1 MKTCP
6 TCNRVYDDAI
16 RFCLEDG
23 VTLVRSD
30 HSPNPTM
37 TMPAQAA
44 FQPPPPPPTL
54 QMPQAEPSVST
65 MGTLPLIFFSPGR
78 VFDSFRELHTF
89 SPAAIRFLIAAVIIV
104 LALVGYNALYLARVG
119 TERIARA
126 GMALSPQ
133 VAKLPAEQQ
142 ERALQMQQTP
152 TFQAITLVMR
162 FGTLIALSIASFFLG
177 GLIYWLGSL
186 LFKSK
191 MKYMQ
196 ALLVWTYA
204 GFAPVVLWLIA
215 NTLVLLIFPPTT
227 NMAITTG
234 MNGVIHANP
243 GALFTVTSLP
253 VPVYVVALSALDLFE
268 FYGLGLAM
276 FGLRKVAR
284 IPWLG
289 AIGIVLFVWLLG
301 LFWRLTTAGVV
312 GQILK

>member
-23 VTLVRSD
+23 VTLVRVD
-30 HSPNPTM
+30 QSPHPTM

-44 FQPPPPPPTL
+44 FQPPPPPTL
-54 QMPQAEPSVST
+54 QMQVEPSVST
-65 MGTLPLIFFSPGR
+65 MGTLPLIFFAPGR
-78 VFDSFRELHTF
+78 VFNSFQELQTF
-89 SPAAIRFLIAAVIIV
+89 SPAAIRFLIAATIIV
-104 LALVGYNALYLARVG
+104 LALVGYNALYLARMG
-119 TERIARA
+119 TEQIGRA
-126 GMALSPQ
+126 GMSVSPQ

-142 ERALQMQQTP
+142 DRALKMSQTP
-152 TFQAITLVMR
+152 TFQAINLVTR
-162 FGTLIALSIASFFLG
+162 FGSLIAFSVASFFLG
-177 GLIYWLGSL
+177 ALIYWLGSL

-196 ALLVWTYA
+196 ALLVWTYSGLA
-204 GFAPVVLWLIA
+204 YVLVWLVA

-227 NMAITTG
+227 NMAIVTG
-234 MNGVIHANP
+234 VNGVIHANL

-253 VPVYVVALSALDLFE
+253 IPVYVVALSAFDLFE
-268 FYGLGLAM
+268 LYGLGLAM

-301 LFWRLTTAGVV
+301 LFWRLTTAGLI
-312 GQILK
+312 GAILK

>member
-6 TCNRVYDDAI
+6 ACNRVYDDAI

-23 VTLVRSD
+23 VTLARVD
-30 HSPNPTM
+30 QSPNPTM

-54 QMPQAEPSVST
+54 QMTQVEPSVSAL
-65 MGTLPLIFFSPGR
+65 GALPRIFFTPGR
-78 VFDSFRELHTF
+78 VFDSFGELQTF
-89 SPAAIRFLIAAVIIV
+89 SPAAIRFLIAAVIILV
-104 LALVGYNALYLARVG
+104 ALVGYNALYLARIG
-119 TERIARA
+119 TEQMARA
-126 GMALSPQ
+126 GMAVSPQ
-133 VAKLPAEQQ
+133 VAKMPAEQQ
-142 ERALQMQQTP
+142 ERALQTQQTP
-152 TFQAITLVMR
+152 TFQALMLATR
-162 FGTLIALSIASFFLG
+162 FGTIIAVSIASFFLG
-177 GLIYWLGSL
+177 ALIYWLGSL

-196 ALLVWTYA
+196 ALLVWTYS
-204 GFAPVVLWLIA
+204 GLAPVVLWVIA
-215 NTLVLLIFPPTT
+215 NTLALLIFPPTT
-227 NMAITTG
+227 NMAIVSGTG
-234 MNGVIHANP
+234 GVIHANP

-289 AIGIVLFVWLLG
+289 AISIVIFVWLLG
-301 LFWRLTTAGVV
+301 VFWRLTTAGVV
-312 GQILK
+312 GAIFK

>member
-30 HSPNPTM
+30 QSPNPTM
-37 TMPAQAA
+37 TMPTQAA

-54 QMPQAEPSVST
+54 QMQVKPSVST

-78 VFDSFRELHTF
+78 VFDSFGELHTF

-104 LALVGYNALYLARVG
+104 LALVGYNALYLARMG
-119 TERIARA
+119 TEQIGRA

-133 VAKLPAEQQ
+133 IAKLPAEQQ
-142 ERALQMQQTP
+142 ERALKMSQTP
-152 TFQAITLVMR
+152 TFQAINLVTR
-162 FGTLIALSIASFFLG
+162 FGSLIAFTIASFFLG
-177 GLIYWLGSL
+177 ALIYWVGSL

-196 ALLVWTYA
+196 ALLVWTYSGLA
-204 GFAPVVLWLIA
+204 YVLVWLVA

-227 NMAITTG
+227 NMAIVTG
-234 MNGVIHANP
+234 VNGVIHANP

-253 VPVYVVALSALDLFE
+253 VPVYVVALSAFDLFE